1 MYNIVLSLK
10 EVIIIKRYLFLS
22 IYLICL
28 ITFTIYF
35 FLDTLVISSVY
46 EVIEDTTSDKEE
58 ISTGKVETTSNSYSD
73 DNITINIKEYYEY
86 DTKIYVCDIE
96 VKDVSLLNRAFAS
109 NTYGKNVVSKTSTMA
124 SEVGA
129 ILAINGDY
137 YGVRQKGYV
146 IKDGVIY
153 RNTPNSNQE
162 DLVIYKDGSMD
173 IINESDIS
181 AEELISKGAKD
192 VFSFGPGLV
201 DNNEVIVSEGEEVG
215 KAMASNP
222 RTAIGYIDKGHY
234 VFVVS
239 DGRTSESEGL
249 SLYELATFMK
259 SIGVSKAYNL
269 DGGGSSTLVFN
280 GNIINNPTTN
290 GRISERSVSDIV
302 YVGY

>member
-58 ISTGKVETTSNSYSD
+58 ISTGKVETNSNSYSD

-146 IKDGVIY
+146 IKDGVVY

-162 DLVIYKDGSMD
+162 DLVIYKDGSME
-173 IINESDIS
+173 IINESDVS

-201 DNNEVIVSEGEEVG
+201 DNNEVTVSEGEEVG

-269 DGGGSSTLVFN
+269 DGGGSSTLVFK

-302 YVGY
+302 YIGY

>member
-146 IKDGVIY
+146 IKDGVVY

-173 IINESDIS
+173 IINESDVS

-201 DNNEVIVSEGEEVG
+201 DDNKVTVSEGEEVG

-249 SLYELATFMK
+249 SLFELATFMK

-302 YVGY
+302 YIGY

>member
-1 MYNIVLSLK
+1 
-10 EVIIIKRYLFLS
+10 
-22 IYLICL
+22 
-28 ITFTIYF
+28 
-35 FLDTLVISSVY
+35 
-46 EVIEDTTSDKEE
+46 
-58 ISTGKVETTSNSYSD
+58 
-73 DNITINIKEYYEY
+73 
-86 DTKIYVCDIE
+86 
-96 VKDVSLLNRAFAS
+96 
-109 NTYGKNVVSKTSTMA
+109 MA

-146 IKDGVIY
+146 IKDGVVY

-162 DLVIYKDGSMD
+162 DLVIYKDGSME
-173 IINESDIS
+173 IINESDVS

-201 DNNEVIVSEGEEVG
+201 DDNKVIVSEGEEVG

-302 YVGY
+302 YIGY

>member
-58 ISTGKVETTSNSYSD
+58 ISTGKVETNSNSYSD

-146 IKDGVIY
+146 IKDGVVY

-162 DLVIYKDGSMD
+162 DLVIYKDGSME
-173 IINESDIS
+173 IINESDVS

-201 DNNEVIVSEGEEVG
+201 DDNKVIVSEGEEVG